1 MDTHL
6 GDSAD
11 VDPEETGVSEPVRRA
26 VWTVC
31 VCSLFASIVVLLL
44 VGYHASLLGDVP
56 INLGRG
62 PGREDIWAHARS
74 RYNSITVVTVAV
86 MLMAWTVVL
95 AWWPTPRRIVRRDS
109 AAARWRLVLLIFLSV
124 VAGAA
129 LAASPY
135 AVSVSRP
142 MFVGVVA
149 VVVTAAAGVA
159 GLLLRGT
166 AQSGPELAGAATAV
180 VVPALTVAPAALTA
194 YLAWQL
200 YPNPLVF
207 VPLVAYALWLLPGVP
222 LSVAVIRHWRRLLN
236 APAVDASASDASHLR
251 SVEGSQKRSPGEWV
265 LTVSLVVLAGT
276 VAIWVAQPVPAPPAH
291 TVPPFQDQPVPVP
304 AITAQPWPGDPGD
317 GAPKGSGEPQP
328 VPDAIDTCN
337 PRELDIVALG
347 DGAEYAML
355 VATNLSEDPCALRGH
370 VVVRLMQGGERID
383 LRPVAD
389 YDEPPLGSTDL
400 GAVLEPGG
408 HAHAELRWPGY
419 GTAADHD
426 TPQQLYVTV
435 DPSAGAEAPV
445 RLQIAPG
452 SEERSLDGTVTPI
465 PAPFDLK
472 ADVDGGAEIRTSVW
486 TPGL

>member
-6 GDSAD
+6 VDSAA

-95 AWWPTPRRIVRRDS
+95 AWWPTPRRILRLDS
-109 AAARWRLVLLIFLSV
+109 AAARWRLVLLIVLAV
-124 VAGAA
+124 LAGAA
-129 LAASPY
+129 LTASPY

-149 VVVTAAAGVA
+149 VVVTAAAGIA

-166 AQSGPELAGAATAV
+166 AQSGPELAGAATAI

-200 YPNPLVF
+200 YPNPLVC

-236 APAVDASASDASHLR
+236 APAVDTSDASHLR
-251 SVEGSQKRSPGEWV
+251 SVEGGQKRSPGEWV
-265 LTVSLVVLAGT
+265 LTVCLVVLAGT
-276 VAIWVAQPVPAPPAH
+276 VALWVAQPVPAPPAH

-328 VPDAIDTCN
+328 VPDAIDICN

-452 SEERSLDGTVTPI
+452 SEERSLDGKVTPI

>member
-6 GDSAD
+6 VDSAA
-11 VDPEETGVSEPVRRA
+11 VGPEEAGVSEPVRRL

-31 VCSLFASIVVLLL
+31 VCSLLASLVVLLL

-56 INLGRG
+56 LNLGRG
-62 PGREDIWAHARS
+62 PGREDIWAQART

-95 AWWPTPRRIVRRDS
+95 AWWPTPRRIVRLDPV
-109 AAARWRLVLLIFLSV
+109 AARWRLVLLIVLAV

-129 LAASPY
+129 LTASPY

-149 VVVTAAAGVA
+149 VTVTAAAGIA

-166 AQSGPELAGAATAV
+166 AQSGPELAGAATAI

-194 YLAWQL
+194 FLAWQL
-200 YPNPLVF
+200 FPNPLVF

-236 APAVDASASDASHLR
+236 APEVDTSASDAPHPCN
-251 SVEGSQKRSPGEWV
+251 VEGSQKRSPAEWV

-276 VAIWVAQPVPAPPAH
+276 MALWVAQPVLAPPAH

-317 GAPKGSGEPQP
+317 GAPRGSGEPQQ
-328 VPDAIDTCN
+328 VPDEIDTCN

-355 VATNLSEDPCALRGH
+355 VVTNLSEEPCALRGH
-370 VVVRLMQGGERID
+370 VSVRLMQGGERID

-389 YDEPPLGSTDL
+389 YDEPPLGSTEL

-435 DPSAGAEAPV
+435 EPSGDAEAPV

-452 SEERSLDGTVTPI
+452 SEERDLDGTVTPI

-472 ADVDGGAEIRTSVW
+472 AGVDGGAEIRTSVW